1 MYQIGIAR
9 IPDLGLGT
17 WGCTFIGIAECG
29 GLSEVEA
36 ASCSDHRTGIGEE
49 NRRRKAEVR
58 VVEVV
63 VVVRGSDGF
72 GGREGLERRRENDH
86 EHCSRE
92 EARESNNPQHLILLL
107 LLGIIVDV
115 VVAAGAGAGAAA
127 EERSSPPPLSL
138 KLEEIEEI
146 EMISCYNRRK
156 ER

>member
-17 WGCTFIGIAECG
+17 WGCTFIGIAECR

-58 VVEVV
+58 VVEV

-115 VVAAGAGAGAAA
+115 VVAAAAAAA
-127 EERSSPPPLSL
+127 ERSSPPLSL